1 MGAHH
6 KVSPSIERRRMRVHA
21 EVERAVRDTLSLT
34 IPTRILDVGTGYG
47 ISVQLLTKQFRNR
60 ARIWSIDPSRSVIRD
75 MRRSAKYSGAK
86 WHVSFKQAEAEALP
100 FPARKFDLVVSLLSL
115 HHFSN
120 AERGLREMVR
130 VLAPRGKL
138 IVADWRPAASPV
150 VPHSAKD
157 IPSPAFVLRVLK
169 RLEVPTVVQRGRYW
183 YLVEGAKQTAS
194 AIATVH
200 SGPADQIQAC

>member
-21 EVERAVRDTLSLT
+21 EVERAVRGTLSLT
-34 IPTRILDVGTGYG
+34 APRRILDVGTGYG
-47 ISVQLLTKQFRNR
+47 MSVQLLTEQFRNR
-60 ARIWSIDPSRSVIRD
+60 ARIWSIDPSRSVILD
-75 MRRSAKYSGAK
+75 MRKSARHSGAS

-100 FPARKFDLVVSLLSL
+100 FPATKFDLVISLVAL

-120 AERGLREMVR
+120 PEKGLREMVR

-138 IVADWRPAASPV
+138 IVADWRPVVSSV

-169 RLEVPTVVQRGRYW
+169 RLEVPTAVQRGPYW
-183 YLVEGAKQTAS
+183 YLVEGAK
-194 AIATVH
+194 
-200 SGPADQIQAC
+200 